1 MNFYGVGVKFGGT
14 DDMLPLFLKK
24 DCWFMGWGEQE
35 KPNMAKTISEI
46 KIGDILI
53 AKAYA
58 NVAQHDYFIRAIGI
72 VTSTNKP
79 GDIPEEYQ
87 NKSGVSVIWMKHFEK
102 PIALL
107 ASKYR
112 RGTFHISTIFH
123 ETNENMISTIKNMM
137 RFDYIGK
144 TNEDFTENT
153 ESSTPYNIPVEILTD
168 DYIETARTLILDEL
182 YGRYDVDEIFVY
194 PCDDIEIADED
205 QFGRKIICVPFAA
218 EGIKKYGLVLLAP
231 EKDCQDD
238 KMSLADRE
246 IVLLDNKEDIVKS
259 IMRLKIKIDWN
270 KKINY

>member
-46 KIGDILI
+46 KVGDILI

-79 GDIPEEYQ
+79 GDISEEYQ
-87 NKSGVSVIWMKHFEK
+87 NKSGVSVIWIKHFEK
-102 PIALL
+102 SIALL

-112 RGTFHISTIFH
+112 RGTFHTSTIFH
-123 ETNENMISTIKNMM
+123 ETNENMISTIKNIM

-144 TNEDFTENT
+144 TNKDLTENT
-153 ESSTPYNIPVEILTD
+153 ESSTPYNIPVEIPTD
-168 DYIETARTLILDEL
+168 DYIETARTSILDEL

-194 PCDDIEIADED
+194 PYVDISIKDENS
-205 QFGRKIICVPFAA
+205 FGRKIICVPFAV
-218 EGIKKYGLVLLAP
+218 EGIKKYGLVLLVP
-231 EKDCQDD
+231 EKDCQNDE
-238 KMSLADRE
+238 MQLADRE
-246 IVLLDNKEDIVKS
+246 IVLLDNKEDIATS
-259 IMRLKIKIDWN
+259 IVRLKSGTYWN
-270 KKINY
+270 RKINY

>member
-1 MNFYGVGVKFGGT
+1 M
-14 DDMLPLFLKK
+14 
-24 DCWFMGWGEQE
+24 
-35 KPNMAKTISEI
+35 
-46 KIGDILI
+46 
-53 AKAYA
+53 
-58 NVAQHDYFIRAIGI
+58 
-72 VTSTNKP
+72 TSTNKP

-87 NKSGVSVIWMKHFEK
+87 NKSGVSVIWIKHFEK

-137 RFDYIGK
+137 RFDYIGE

-218 EGIKKYGLVLLAP
+218 EGIKKYGLVLFAP

-238 KMSLADRE
+238 KMSLADRG
-246 IVLLDNKEDIVKS
+246 IVLLDNKKDIVKS